1 MSVIKPSIW
10 LSSSLP
16 FRRLEHKIIFV
27 LIMLSMIPVSMLLL
41 QLQEGKIPEYLVPST
56 ITLLWASIL
65 ALFVAILLV
74 TILIHPVQILVRAV
88 ETYHL
93 KGEDPE
99 LPSYYSD
106 EMGRLLGNVQ
116 VLIRSVLRQ
125 ERLLKAASME
135 EYLGAV
141 YNRGWCERRLSEEID
156 RSRFTREPLAIGVM
170 LLSNLEYLKQS
181 EGPSTAQY
189 CQEHLLN
196 SIRGNAP
203 VEHWVA
209 RWAEGK
215 ILFVA
220 WASPQESEI
229 ICNRIHS
236 GIQSATL
243 RTPMGKALNLDL
255 RQCLLHFN
263 GQDDV
268 MRVLEK
274 LDDAVSQLQDEG
286 KNTRLLRVA

>member
-1 MSVIKPSIW
+1 MPVLKPSIW

-16 FRRLEHKIIFV
+16 FRRLQNKLLFV
-27 LIMLSMIPVSMLLL
+27 LVITFMIPITMVLL
-41 QLQEGKIPEYLVPST
+41 QLQAARVPEYLVPSGT
-56 ITLLWASIL
+56 TLLWASIL
-65 ALFVAILLV
+65 ALVFAIFLV
-74 TILIHPVQILVRAV
+74 VILIHPLQVLVRAV
-88 ETYHL
+88 EGYHL
-93 KGEDPE
+93 TGNDPE
-99 LPSYYSD
+99 LPSYFSD
-106 EMGRLLGNVQ
+106 EIGRLLGNIQ
-116 VLIRSVLRQ
+116 ILIRSVLRQ

-141 YNRGWCERRLSEEID
+141 YNRGWCERRLNEEIE
-156 RSRFTREPLAIGVM
+156 RSRFTRESLSIGVM

-196 SIRGNAP
+196 TIRGNAP

-209 RWAEGK
+209 RWSEDK
-215 ILFVA
+215 VLFVA

-243 RTPMGKALNLDL
+243 RTPMGKVLNLDL
-255 RQCLLHFN
+255 RQCLLQYN

-268 MRVLEK
+268 KQVLEK
-274 LDDAVSQLQDEG
+274 LDTAVARLLEED